1 MVKLSDERILIFT
14 NKVYK
19 EYLIIATIIA
29 VLYEVYQRFII
40 GKATIMILLVLGA
53 CVYKEVRFSFEGTYT
68 SNKFTL
74 AKSYVLSFLFTF
86 VSFDLPY
93 NFLGS
98 GRHFIYE
105 KIIAVGLIIIPIL
118 YIIIL
123 KYLNARWL
131 KQHL

>member
-14 NKVYK
+14 NKAYK

-29 VLYEVYQRFII
+29 ILYEVYQRFII
-40 GKATIMILLVLGA
+40 GKATIMFLLVLGA
-53 CVYKEVRFSFEGTYT
+53 WVYKEVRFSFEGIYI

-74 AKSYVLSFLFTF
+74 LKSYVLSFLFTF
-86 VSFDLPY
+86 VSFDLTY
-93 NFLGS
+93 NLLGF